1 MFREQRK
8 EKYRFRDHAIRR
20 PCLFRPEQA
29 CFDFEKMSIMGFL
42 YIFGND
48 ISILFKV

>member
-29 CFDFEKMSIMGFL
+29 CFDFEKNVDYGFFIYFWQRYL
-42 YIFGND
+42 DTI
-48 ISILFKV
+48 